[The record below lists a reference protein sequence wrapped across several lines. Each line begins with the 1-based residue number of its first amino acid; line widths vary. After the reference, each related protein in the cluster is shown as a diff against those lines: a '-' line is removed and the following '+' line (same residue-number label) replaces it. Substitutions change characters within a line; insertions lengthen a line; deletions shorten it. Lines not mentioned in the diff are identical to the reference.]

1 MLGACADCGLYRWK
15 CALVSLQHRRASA
28 GAGAEP
34 PPPPLL
40 LLLLIRGLL
49 RWTVRSLLEWRER
62 ARWPPRL
69 AEGVCG

>member
-1 MLGACADCGLYRWK
+1 MLSLRKLKLLKRRHHLSGLDEI
-15 CALVSLQHRRASA
+15 L
-28 GAGAEP
+28 
-34 PPPPLL
+34 PPLL